1 AAGILI
7 NNPLLFI
14 CEYEWALLRAESGKD
29 RRNGAQKYLEIEA
42 QGPAVDVIKIQLYP
56 FVEIHDLIA
65 AADLPETRHP
75 GLDTQAPPL
84 RRIFKFLHFIDRQR
98 TRADQAHIA
107 EKHIKKLRQFIH
119 ARATK
124 PAAKWCDPRV

>member
-1 AAGILI
+1 MAATSRRVR
-7 NNPLLFI
+7 NH
-14 CEYEWALLRAESGKD
+14 

-42 QGPAVDVIKIQLYP
+42 EGPTVDVIKIQLHP

-84 RRIFKFLHFIDRQR
+84 RGIFKFLHFVDRQR
-98 TRADQAHIA
+98 PRADQTHIA
-107 EKHIKKLRQFIH
+107 EEHIKKLRQFIH

-124 PAAKWCDPRV
+124 PAAKRGNPWVLGNF